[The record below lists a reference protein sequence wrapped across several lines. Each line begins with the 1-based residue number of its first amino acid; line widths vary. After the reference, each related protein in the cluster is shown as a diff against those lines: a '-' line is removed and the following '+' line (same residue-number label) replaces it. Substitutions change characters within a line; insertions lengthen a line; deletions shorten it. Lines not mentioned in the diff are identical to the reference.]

1 MGRYSIKQLE
11 QLSGVKA
18 HTIRIWEQRY
28 DIVIPHRTET
38 NIRFYDDIQ
47 LKKLLNVAL
56 LVQQG
61 HKISKIGKLEEEEIQ
76 DLVADKLINTVTDD
90 QVEVAINGMLL
101 SMIDYD
107 EAAFERI
114 FSDSILRRGFEK
126 TIIDLIYPFLI
137 RVGIM
142 WGINEVNPAQ
152 EHFMS
157 NLIRQKIIVA
167 INDVSCIP
175 KPDRTFVLFLPEG
188 EMHEMGLMVSHYLL
202 KSKNFRV
209 IYLGQNVPFKDV
221 QETCSAVKATD
232 ILCFI
237 TNASDT
243 SNTVNNFLEKY
254 SKNLDEAKLYVS
266 GRADLLAESNIPEN
280 ILSLSSID
288 DLMKL
293 L

>member
-1 MGRYSIKQLE
+1 MYSASTMGRYSIKQLE

-61 HKISKIGKLEEEEIQ
+61 HKISKIGKLEEQEIQ
-76 DLVADKLINTVTDD
+76 HLVADKLINTVTDD

-101 SMIDYD
+101 CMIDYD
-107 EAAFERI
+107 ETAFERI

-167 INDVSCIP
+167 INDVTCIP
-175 KPDRTFVLFLPEG
+175 QPDRTFVLFLPE
-188 EMHEMGLMVSHYLL
+188 
-202 KSKNFRV
+202 
-209 IYLGQNVPFKDV
+209 
-221 QETCSAVKATD
+221 
-232 ILCFI
+232 
-237 TNASDT
+237 
-243 SNTVNNFLEKY
+243 
-254 SKNLDEAKLYVS
+254 
-266 GRADLLAESNIPEN
+266 
-280 ILSLSSID
+280 
-288 DLMKL
+288 
-293 L
+293 